1 VDRERTAVRL
11 LHALSPSLDLPT
23 AVGDVPHRRTFFEE
37 PTLPNASRDL
47 VEKAINTIRML
58 AADAVQQANSG
69 HPGMPMGAADM
80 AFVLWTRHL
89 RFDAKDPRW
98 IGRDRFVLS
107 AGHGS
112 MLLYAL
118 LHLAGFDC
126 TIDDIKRFRQ
136 LGSRTPGHPEFGH
149 LPGVEVTSGPLG
161 QGFANGVGM
170 ALGHAMLAAKLG
182 KGSPLAEPFVYAIVS
197 DGDLMEGVSAE
208 AASFAGHNQLGRIV
222 YLYDDNEV
230 TIDGGTS
237 IAFAGEDV
245 TKRFEG
251 YGWHVQS
258 VGGRDLEGIDR
269 AIAAAKAETGKPSL
283 IRVRTTIGFGSPAK
297 AGKSSVHGAPLGE
310 DELRATKRNLGW
322 PEEPRFLVPDD
333 VRALWAA
340 VREEKAAEAAAARAA
355 EKAWRGANPE
365 AASLLDAHVERRV
378 PERILEHLLDGATG
392 ADATRKLSAATIQ
405 RIAPLVPC
413 LVGGSADLAESNLTD
428 IKGGGSFSPANHA
441 GRNVHFGI
449 REHAMGAIANG
460 LAYDG
465 LFIPFTGTFLQ
476 FADYMRASVRL
487 AALSRLQ
494 TIQVWTHD
502 SIFLG
507 EDGPTHQP
515 IEHLT
520 ALRAIPNLH
529 VARPCDGDEVA
540 VAWAHALAR
549 REGPTAIVL
558 SRQKIAPVRRSGPF
572 DREAAL
578 RGGYVVDAPASARFT
593 VVATGSEVAL
603 AQAALDLLAK
613 KGISGRLVS
622 VPCLECFEAQEADW
636 RSAVVPPALPVAV
649 VEAGRALEWWK
660 LAGREGLVVGIDR
673 FGASAPEKAL
683 AEEYGFTP
691 GKIAERLEGW
701 LSRLR

>member
-1 VDRERTAVRL
+1 MR
-11 LHALSPSLDLPT
+11 PP
-23 AVGDVPHRRTFFEE
+23 
-37 PTLPNASRDL
+37 SRDL
-47 VEKAINTIRML
+47 LEKAINTIRML
-58 AADAVQQANSG
+58 AADGVQQANSG
-69 HPGMPMGAADM
+69 HPGLPMGAADM

-89 RFDAKDPRW
+89 RFDSRDPRW

-126 TIDDIKRFRQ
+126 SIDDLKKFRQ
-136 LGSRTPGHPEFGH
+136 LGSRTAGHPEFGH
-149 LPGVEVTSGPLG
+149 LPGIEITSGPLG

-170 ALGHAMLAAKLG
+170 AMGHAMLAAKLG
-182 KGSPLAEPFVYAIVS
+182 PGSPLAQPFVYAIVS
-197 DGDLMEGVSAE
+197 DGDLMEGVAAE
-208 AASFAGHNQLGRIV
+208 AASFAGHNKLGRVV

-230 TIDGGTS
+230 TIDGRTS
-237 IAFAGEDV
+237 IAFSGEDV

-258 VGGRDLEGIDR
+258 VGGRDLDGIDR
-269 AIAAAKAETGKPSL
+269 AITAAKAEAGKPS
-283 IRVRTTIGFGSPAK
+283 IVRVHTTIGYGSPAK

-333 VRALWAA
+333 VRAFWAEVA
-340 VREEKAAEAAAARAA
+340 EEKAAEVGAARAA
-355 EKAWRGANPE
+355 EKAWRAANPQ
-365 AASLLDAHVERRV
+365 AATLLDAHVQRTV
-378 PERILEHLLDGATG
+378 PADVLGRLLDGASG

-405 RIAPLVPC
+405 RATPLVPC

-428 IKGGGSFSPANHA
+428 IKGGGSFSPESPA

-476 FADYMRASVRL
+476 FADYMRPAVRL
-487 AALSRLQ
+487 AALSGLQ

-515 IEHLT
+515 VEHLT

-540 VAWAHALAR
+540 IAWAHALDR
-549 REGPTAIVL
+549 RRGPTAIVL
-558 SRQKIAPVRRSGPF
+558 SRQKIAPIKRAGPL
-572 DREAAL
+572 DREAAM
-578 RGGYVVDAPASARFT
+578 RGGYVVASPAGARFT
-593 VVATGSEVAL
+593 VIATGSEVAL
-603 AQAALDLLAK
+603 AQAALDVLAK
-613 KGISGRLVS
+613 KGIAGRLVS
-622 VPCLECFEAQEADW
+622 MPCLECFEAQDAAW
-636 RSAVVPPALPVAV
+636 RDAVVPPSLPVAV
-649 VEAGRALEWWK
+649 VEAARGLEWWK
-660 LAGREGLVVGIDR
+660 LAGREGLVLGIDR

-691 GKIAERLEGW
+691 GKVAERIEGW
-701 LSRLR
+701 LSRAR

>member
-1 VDRERTAVRL
+1 MR
-11 LHALSPSLDLPT
+11 PP
-23 AVGDVPHRRTFFEE
+23 
-37 PTLPNASRDL
+37 SRDL
-47 VEKAINTIRML
+47 LEKAINTIRML
-58 AADAVQQANSG
+58 AADGVQQANSG
-69 HPGMPMGAADM
+69 HPGLPMGAADM

-89 RFDAKDPRW
+89 RFDSRDPRW

-126 TIDDIKRFRQ
+126 SIDDLKKFRQ
-136 LGSRTPGHPEFGH
+136 LGSRTAGHPEFGH
-149 LPGVEVTSGPLG
+149 LPGIEITSGPLG

-170 ALGHAMLAAKLG
+170 AMGHAMLAAKLG
-182 KGSPLAEPFVYAIVS
+182 PGSPLAQPFVYAIVS
-197 DGDLMEGVSAE
+197 DGDLMEGVAAE
-208 AASFAGHNQLGRIV
+208 AASFAGHNKLGRVV

-230 TIDGGTS
+230 TIDGRTS
-237 IAFAGEDV
+237 IAFSGEDV

-258 VGGRDLEGIDR
+258 VGGRDLDGIDR
-269 AIAAAKAETGKPSL
+269 AITAAKAETGKPS
-283 IRVRTTIGFGSPAK
+283 IVRVHTTIGYGSPAK

-333 VRALWAA
+333 VRAFWAEVA
-340 VREEKAAEAAAARAA
+340 EEKAAEVGAARAA
-355 EKAWRGANPE
+355 EKAWRAANPQ
-365 AASLLDAHVERRV
+365 AATLLDAHVQRTV
-378 PERILEHLLDGATG
+378 PADVLGRLLDGASG

-405 RIAPLVPC
+405 RATPLVPC

-428 IKGGGSFSPANHA
+428 IKGGGSFSPESPA

-476 FADYMRASVRL
+476 FADYMRPAVRL
-487 AALSRLQ
+487 AALSGLQ

-515 IEHLT
+515 VEHLT

-540 VAWAHALAR
+540 IAWAHALDR
-549 REGPTAIVL
+549 RRGPTAIVL
-558 SRQKIAPVRRSGPF
+558 SRQKIAPIKRAGPL
-572 DREAAL
+572 DREAAM
-578 RGGYVVDAPASARFT
+578 RGGYVVASPAGARFT
-593 VVATGSEVAL
+593 VIATGSEVAL
-603 AQAALDLLAK
+603 AQAALDVLAK
-613 KGISGRLVS
+613 KGIAGRLVS
-622 VPCLECFEAQEADW
+622 MPCLECFEAQDAAW
-636 RSAVVPPALPVAV
+636 RDAVVPPSLPVAV
-649 VEAGRALEWWK
+649 VEAARGLEWWK
-660 LAGREGLVVGIDR
+660 LAGREGLVLGIDR

-691 GKIAERLEGW
+691 GKVAERIEGW
-701 LSRLR
+701 LSRAR